1 MNDHSTKT
9 TIDAFDDLLDGDTPS
24 PDALRKVAESAQAD
38 REAARDSVRRAAAH
52 VRERGE
58 HAARTAHEKAHAIG
72 ASVRR
77 RAPSVAA
84 RVRQELAVPI
94 RWRVVGPILAGSTV
108 VAGAVLAA
116 LLAWNGHRYSM
127 SEEQKTMV
135 VKAVPE
141 APAPSVAATEVAAAS
156 VAPTAVATP
165 TPTPATAAI
174 PTQSAGASPS
184 APAAP
189 NVDVDLTSS
198 LPALPPAPIEAT
210 VQNCTAAVPLL
221 NGLFASTGQV
231 RTPEQI
237 AWAGFGYRCA
247 QSGALTYGNAGYA
260 PRPSQKARDEPRPME
275 GKAGSAES
283 KRTPARTP
291 KPPGRASKSQ
301 APAVASVPQGATPAL
316 AAAPASAP
324 GTCVL
329 RGTAST
335 TEGAAMPDAPI
346 EISGL
351 DGSRY
356 RQKINAD
363 AEGRFSVSVPSGA
376 RVRVML
382 RARGYRDDVRETLG
396 CAAIAL
402 TGTKSNPL
410 SSLFDAARR
419 ADRSIKGATGG
430 R

>member
-9 TIDAFDDLLDGDTPS
+9 TIDAFDDLLDGDTPT
-24 PDALRKVAESAQAD
+24 PGALRKVAESAQAD

-52 VRERGE
+52 VRQRGA

-94 RWRVVGPILAGSTV
+94 RWRVIGPILGGSAV

-116 LLAWNGHRYSM
+116 LLAWDGHRYSM
-127 SEEQKTMV
+127 PEEPKAMV
-135 VKAVPE
+135 VKAVPG
-141 APAPSVAATEVAAAS
+141 APAPSGAATEVAA
-156 VAPTAVATP
+156 PTATP
-165 TPTPATAAI
+165 STAAI
-174 PTQSAGASPS
+174 PTQSASASPS
-184 APAAP
+184 APATSHG
-189 NVDVDLTSS
+189 DVEPETS
-198 LPALPPAPIEAT
+198 LPALPPAPTEAT

-221 NGLFASTGQV
+221 NGLFASTGQA

-247 QSGALTYGNAGYA
+247 QSGALTYSNAGYA
-260 PRPSQKARDEPRPME
+260 ARSSQKARDEPRPTE

-283 KRTPARTP
+283 ERTPARTP
-291 KPPGRASKSQ
+291 KPPGRAATSQ
-301 APAVASVPQGATPAL
+301 ARAVASVPQGATPAL

-335 TEGAAMPDAPI
+335 TEGAAMPGAPI

-351 DGSRY
+351 DGSRF

-410 SSLFDAARR
+410 SSIFDAARR

>member
-9 TIDAFDDLLDGDTPS
+9 TIDAFDDLLDGDTPT

-52 VRERGE
+52 VRQRGE

-84 RVRQELAVPI
+84 RVRRELAVPI
-94 RWRVVGPILAGSTV
+94 RWRVIGPILGGSAV

-116 LLAWNGHRYSM
+116 LFAWNGHRYAM
-127 SEEQKTMV
+127 PEEQKTRA
-135 VKAVPE
+135 VKTVSE
-141 APAPSVAATEVAAAS
+141 APAPSVAATEVAA
-156 VAPTAVATP
+156 PTATP
-165 TPTPATAAI
+165 STAAI

-184 APAAP
+184 APAAS
-189 NVDVDLTSS
+189 NVDVERKTS
-198 LPALPPAPIEAT
+198 LAALPPAPTEAT

-221 NGLFASTGQV
+221 NGLFAATGQA

-247 QSGALTYGNAGYA
+247 QSGALTYSNAGYA
-260 PRPSQKARDEPRPME
+260 PRPSQQARDEPRPME

-283 KRTPARTP
+283 ERTPARTP
-291 KPPGRASKSQ
+291 KPPGRAATSQ
-301 APAVASVPQGATPAL
+301 APAVASVPQGATHAL
-316 AAAPASAP
+316 ATAPASAP

-335 TEGAAMPDAPI
+335 TEGAAMPGAPI

-351 DGSRY
+351 DGSRF

-376 RVRVML
+376 RVRAML